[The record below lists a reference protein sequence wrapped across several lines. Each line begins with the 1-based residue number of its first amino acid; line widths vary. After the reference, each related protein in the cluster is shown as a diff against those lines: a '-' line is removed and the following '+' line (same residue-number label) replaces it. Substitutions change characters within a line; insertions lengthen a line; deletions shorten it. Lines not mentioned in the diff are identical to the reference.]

1 MKKPVPTIE
10 ILPWKD
16 PVHADIPTIRD
27 GELGALYYGQRRSG
41 GFFDFLRCG
50 PDRVLLGLFDVA
62 GKLEQARPV
71 MVAMQKKLRILASE
85 LLEDHSTNEMEAMA
99 ELWIRMNREV
109 IEAAGGVHQC
119 AAFIGCYNE
128 HLKTV
133 SYVNAGH
140 TPGLVKDGMQ
150 IVELAATALPL
161 GLFSHAVPEPGMVA
175 LGAGQSMLLVS
186 RGVVEAGRRGDE
198 FGLEGVKQYLQDLGL
213 QSAHEICVGILS
225 RLQQFMGTAPT
236 HNDVTAVCLVCS

>member
-41 GFFDFLRCG
+41 DFFDFLRCG

-128 HLKTV
+128 H
-133 SYVNAGH
+133 
-140 TPGLVKDGMQ
+140 
-150 IVELAATALPL
+150 
-161 GLFSHAVPEPGMVA
+161 
-175 LGAGQSMLLVS
+175 
-186 RGVVEAGRRGDE
+186 
-198 FGLEGVKQYLQDLGL
+198 
-213 QSAHEICVGILS
+213 
-225 RLQQFMGTAPT
+225 
-236 HNDVTAVCLVCS
+236 